1 MMNKNSF
8 KKILTASLVVLSL
21 TFALLGFTS
30 IMRTPANAE
39 EIPTVTDGSKIEME
53 SVTPNGTP
61 TYNNTSFIYDKDTAS
76 GGKAI
81 GNWGNGNN
89 NVTYKFKLEKAQKAK
104 IGIALVTGWG
114 GTQLITKVNGTSVPF
129 ETGFDS
135 FNNDYHAFK
144 VYYLKEVELVAG
156 ENSLYLEAYEGSNFN
171 FDYITF
177 KFSPEVHACEHVCK
191 TCGLCTDFTC
201 TDEVCA
207 KKCEGH
213 SQKGEHTHTFVNGVC
228 SCGDIKIEVESVNP
242 NGTPMDGN
250 PTFIFDKATASGGKV
265 IGNWGNGD
273 TNVTYKF
280 TAPKASWAKIGIA
293 LVTGWGSTSLITKVN
308 GNSVSFVGSFDP
320 FTDYNSGWYNFKTYY
335 LQDVEIKE
343 GENTIYLEADGG
355 GRFNFDY
362 ILVEYFEKEAHV
374 CKHVCET
381 CGKCTDETCTDEV
394 CKDKCLGHAPHACG
408 HVCEICG
415 LCTDFTCAKEACAKK
430 CEGHSVDG
438 DHTHTYV
445 NGVCSCG
452 NIKIEV
458 ESVKPNGTPTDGNP
472 AFIFDKATAS
482 GGKVIGNW
490 GKGDTNVT
498 YKFTAKK
505 AGWARIGIALV
516 TGWTGTD
523 LITKV
528 NGEKVS
534 FVGKFD
540 PFTDWENGWYNFKT
554 YYLQDVEVQEGE
566 NTIYLEACEGSN
578 FNFDYILVNFI
589 EKPAHVCKHVCET
602 CGKCT
607 DEACT
612 DEVCK
617 DKCLGHHVHAF
628 KDGRCECGAYLLEA
642 EDTDYNST
650 VESTDMSGAGVIVEE
665 TELASGGKVL
675 GNWGKPGNK
684 IVWSLEFGKATIAP
698 IVLRMAPCS
707 PAANFSN
714 VIKLTVNDKVV
725 ALLNDSLPGLVGQ
738 GWYDFKDFETEPVEF
753 SQGKVTIVMEMLQV
767 YFVNVDCIVLGIPAD
782 VSVKVSED
790 AVKPEISE
798 IKVVSTELVTG
809 KEIEFSYTAK
819 DNVTAEDK
827 LVKVEKVYLNYNKEG
842 QEEVAC
848 NSGKFTPAKAGRY
861 TIVVTVTDEA
871 GNTETG
877 TRSLTVEESGTPVN
891 PDSGNS
897 GTGSNSGSSSSS
909 GKKGSCIGS
918 IDMGYVLF
926 PIALALL
933 SLVIIKKRKTGDR

>member
-1 MMNKNSF
+1 MNKNSF

-30 IMRTPANAE
+30 IMRKPANAE

-61 TYNNTSFIYDKDTAS
+61 TFNNTSFIYDKDTAS

-114 GTQLITKVNGTSVPF
+114 GSQLITEVNETSVPF

-177 KFSPEVHACEHVCK
+177 KFSPEV
-191 TCGLCTDFTC
+191 
-201 TDEVCA
+201 
-207 KKCEGH
+207 
-213 SQKGEHTHTFVNGVC
+213 
-228 SCGDIKIEVESVNP
+228 
-242 NGTPMDGN
+242 
-250 PTFIFDKATASGGKV
+250 
-265 IGNWGNGD
+265 
-273 TNVTYKF
+273 
-280 TAPKASWAKIGIA
+280 
-293 LVTGWGSTSLITKVN
+293 
-308 GNSVSFVGSFDP
+308 
-320 FTDYNSGWYNFKTYY
+320 
-335 LQDVEIKE
+335 
-343 GENTIYLEADGG
+343 
-355 GRFNFDY
+355 
-362 ILVEYFEKEAHV
+362 
-374 CKHVCET
+374 
-381 CGKCTDETCTDEV
+381 
-394 CKDKCLGHAPHACG
+394 HACG

-534 FVGKFD
+534 FVGKFE

-607 DEACT
+607 YEACT

-617 DKCLGHHVHAF
+617 DKCQGHHVHAF

-650 VESTDMSGAGVIVEE
+650 VESTDTSGAGVIVEE

-707 PAANFSN
+707 PAANFSS

-798 IKVVSTELVTG
+798 IKVVSTELVAG

-842 QEEVAC
+842 QEEVAY

>member
-1 MMNKNSF
+1 MISKHNF
-8 KKILTASLVVLSL
+8 KRIATATLVVLSL
-21 TFALLGFTS
+21 FFAMFGMAF
-30 IMRTPANAE
+30 MRQTAANAE
-39 EIPTVTDGSKIEME
+39 EIPTVTDGSRIEME

-61 TYNNTSFIYDKDTAS
+61 TFNNTSFIYDKDTAS

-114 GTQLITKVNGTSVPF
+114 GTQLITKVNETSVPF

-228 SCGDIKIEVESVNP
+228 SCGDIKIEVESVTP
-242 NGTPMDGN
+242 NGTPTDGN
-250 PTFIFDKATASGGKV
+250 SAFIFDKATASGGKV

-280 TAPKASWAKIGIA
+280 TAKKVSWAKIGIA

-343 GENTIYLEADGG
+343 GENTIYLEA
-355 GRFNFDY
+355 
-362 ILVEYFEKEAHV
+362 
-374 CKHVCET
+374 
-381 CGKCTDETCTDEV
+381 
-394 CKDKCLGHAPHACG
+394 
-408 HVCEICG
+408 
-415 LCTDFTCAKEACAKK
+415 
-430 CEGHSVDG
+430 
-438 DHTHTYV
+438 
-445 NGVCSCG
+445 
-452 NIKIEV
+452 
-458 ESVKPNGTPTDGNP
+458 
-472 AFIFDKATAS
+472 
-482 GGKVIGNW
+482 
-490 GKGDTNVT
+490 
-498 YKFTAKK
+498 
-505 AGWARIGIALV
+505 
-516 TGWTGTD
+516 
-523 LITKV
+523 
-528 NGEKVS
+528 
-534 FVGKFD
+534 
-540 PFTDWENGWYNFKT
+540 
-554 YYLQDVEVQEGE
+554 
-566 NTIYLEACEGSN
+566 CEGSN

-589 EKPAHVCKHVCET
+589 EKPAHVCGHVCET

-607 DEACT
+607 DETCT

-650 VESTDMSGAGVIVEE
+650 VESTDTSGAGVIVEE

-707 PAANFSN
+707 PAANFSS

-738 GWYDFKDFETEPVEF
+738 GWYDFKEFETEPVEF

-798 IKVVSTELVTG
+798 IKVVSTELVAG

-827 LVKVEKVYLNYNKEG
+827 LVKVEKVYLNYNKDG

-848 NSGKFTPAKAGRY
+848 KSGKFTPTKAGRY

-871 GNTETG
+871 GNTETR

>member
-1 MMNKNSF
+1 MISKHNF
-8 KKILTASLVVLSL
+8 KRIATATLVVLSL
-21 TFALLGFTS
+21 FFAMFGMAF
-30 IMRTPANAE
+30 MRQTAANAE

-61 TYNNTSFIYDKDTAS
+61 TYNNPSFIYDKDTAS

-81 GNWGNGNN
+81 GNWGNGDN

-114 GTQLITKVNGTSVPF
+114 GTQLITKVNETSVPF

-177 KFSPEVHACEHVCK
+177 KFSPEVHACGHVCK

-201 TDEVCA
+201 ADEVCA

-213 SQKGEHTHTFVNGVC
+213 SQKGEHTHTFVNGIC
-228 SCGDIKIEVESVNP
+228 SCG
-242 NGTPMDGN
+242 
-250 PTFIFDKATASGGKV
+250 
-265 IGNWGNGD
+265 
-273 TNVTYKF
+273 
-280 TAPKASWAKIGIA
+280 
-293 LVTGWGSTSLITKVN
+293 
-308 GNSVSFVGSFDP
+308 
-320 FTDYNSGWYNFKTYY
+320 
-335 LQDVEIKE
+335 
-343 GENTIYLEADGG
+343 
-355 GRFNFDY
+355 
-362 ILVEYFEKEAHV
+362 
-374 CKHVCET
+374 
-381 CGKCTDETCTDEV
+381 
-394 CKDKCLGHAPHACG
+394 CL
-408 HVCEICG
+408 
-415 LCTDFTCAKEACAKK
+415 
-430 CEGHSVDG
+430 
-438 DHTHTYV
+438 
-445 NGVCSCG
+445 
-452 NIKIEV
+452 KIEV
-458 ESVKPNGTPTDGNP
+458 ESVKPNGTPTDPTGT
-472 AFIFDKATAS
+472 FIFDKATAS

-540 PFTDWENGWYNFKT
+540 PFTDMENGWYNFKT

-589 EKPAHVCKHVCET
+589 EKPAHVCKHVCEI

-607 DEACT
+607 DETCT

-617 DKCLGHHVHAF
+617 DKCQGHHVHAF

-650 VESTDMSGAGVIVEE
+650 VESTDTSGAGVIVEE

-738 GWYDFKDFETEPVEF
+738 GWYDFKEFETKPVEF

-767 YFVNVDCIVLGIPAD
+767 YYVNVDCIVLGIPAD

-798 IKVVSTELVTG
+798 IKVVSTELVAG

-827 LVKVEKVYLNYNKEG
+827 LVKVEKVYLNYNKDG

-848 NSGKFTPAKAGRY
+848 NSGKFTPTKAGRY

-877 TRSLTVEESGTPVN
+877 TRSLTVEESGTPSD
-891 PDSGNS
+891 PGSGNS
-897 GTGSNSGSSSSS
+897 GTGSNSGSSSGS

>member
-1 MMNKNSF
+1 MISKHNF
-8 KKILTASLVVLSL
+8 KRIATATLVVLSL
-21 TFALLGFTS
+21 FFAMFGMAF
-30 IMRTPANAE
+30 MRQTAANAE

-76 GGKAI
+76 GGKAV
-81 GNWGNGNN
+81 GNWGNGDN

-201 TDEVCA
+201 
-207 KKCEGH
+207 
-213 SQKGEHTHTFVNGVC
+213 
-228 SCGDIKIEVESVNP
+228 
-242 NGTPMDGN
+242 
-250 PTFIFDKATASGGKV
+250 
-265 IGNWGNGD
+265 
-273 TNVTYKF
+273 
-280 TAPKASWAKIGIA
+280 
-293 LVTGWGSTSLITKVN
+293 
-308 GNSVSFVGSFDP
+308 
-320 FTDYNSGWYNFKTYY
+320 
-335 LQDVEIKE
+335 
-343 GENTIYLEADGG
+343 
-355 GRFNFDY
+355 
-362 ILVEYFEKEAHV
+362 
-374 CKHVCET
+374 
-381 CGKCTDETCTDEV
+381 
-394 CKDKCLGHAPHACG
+394 
-408 HVCEICG
+408 
-415 LCTDFTCAKEACAKK
+415 AKEACAKK

-452 NIKIEV
+452 CLKIEV
-458 ESVKPNGTPTDGNP
+458 ESVNPNGTPTDGNS

-540 PFTDWENGWYNFKT
+540 PFTDMANGWYNFKT

-589 EKPAHVCKHVCET
+589 EKPAHVCKHVCEI

-607 DEACT
+607 DETCT

-617 DKCLGHHVHAF
+617 DKCQGHHVHAF

-650 VESTDMSGAGVIVEE
+650 IESTDTSGAGVIVEE

-738 GWYDFKDFETEPVEF
+738 GWYDFKEFETEPVEF

-767 YFVNVDCIVLGIPAD
+767 YYVNVDCIVLGIPAD

-827 LVKVEKVYLNYNKEG
+827 LVKVEKVYLNYNKDG

-848 NSGKFTPAKAGRY
+848 KSGKFTPTKAGRY

-877 TRSLTVEESGTPVN
+877 TRSLTVEESGTPSD

-897 GTGSNSGSSSSS
+897 GTGSNSGSSSGS

-918 IDMGYVLF
+918 IDMGYVLS